1 MKRIT
6 ILFFVAVATLVVL
19 LFFTNPEL
27 LDNLWL
33 WIIGFIGYIIA
44 LVNTGIEKLN
54 NLFKKEGGQ
63 HPPPALETGAFPPT
77 NTNTQPSREEIAH
90 LKKRVRVL
98 ENQLEEVKKHQIQ

>member
-19 LFFTNPEL
+19 LFFTNPGL

-44 LVNTGIEKLN
+44 LVNTGVEKLN
-54 NLFKKEGGQ
+54 SLFKKEGVQ
-63 HPPPALETGAFPPT
+63 HPPLKTGTFPRT
-77 NTNTQPSREEIAH
+77 EANTQPSREEIAL
-90 LKKRVRVL
+90 LKDRIRVL
-98 ENQLEEVKKHQIQ
+98 ENQLDEVKKHQIQ

>member
-19 LFFTNPEL
+19 LFFTNPGL

-44 LVNTGIEKLN
+44 LVNTGVEKLN
-54 NLFKKEGGQ
+54 SLFKKEGVQ
-63 HPPPALETGAFPPT
+63 HPSLETGTVPRT
-77 NTNTQPSREEIAH
+77 ESNTQPSRDEIAH
-90 LKKRVRVL
+90 LKNRIRVL
-98 ENQLEEVKKHQIQ
+98 ENQLEAVKKHQIQ